1 MESAAL
7 EPSSTGFEFDDSL
20 LGAHYSDRIRSVVR
34 FLFENPGEHTM
45 PEVAEATSIPSSQCT
60 PYLRRAVKYGLIA
73 NPRRGKYRIRSGVT
87 ATDKSLQKP
96 WHVALAE
103 TMLTVQ

>member
-45 PEVAEATSIPSSQCT
+45 PEVAEA
-60 PYLRRAVKYGLIA
+60 AF
-73 NPRRGKYRIRSGVT
+73 
-87 ATDKSLQKP
+87 KSLG
-96 WHVALAE
+96 
-103 TMLTVQ
+103 MLHLLKLC